1 MSGNS
6 VYLGNP
12 NLKKA
17 DVQQNWTKKSVE
29 EYTKCMEDPTYFIQ
43 NYVKIVSID
52 EGLVPFS
59 LWDFQKEIIDTFH
72 NNRFTICKLPRQSGK
87 STTIIAYLL
96 HYVLFNP
103 TVNVAILANKAAVAR
118 DLLSRLQLAYEHLP
132 KWLQQGV
139 MSWNK
144 GSLEL
149 ENGSKIL
156 ASSTSAS
163 AVRGGSYN
171 IIFLDE
177 FAYVPSNVAEQF
189 FSSVYPTISSGKT
202 SKVMIVSTPHGM
214 NMFYKMWTDS
224 ENKRNSYIPIEVHWS
239 QVPGRDVTWK
249 EETIKNTSESQF
261 NTEFECVSGDTKI
274 TLKDSDTGKIFNVNI
289 EYLMYIRYQKTT
301 SKTYEVLS
309 PSGFVNFSGIQT
321 VPHSKYRH
329 FIFDDGTE
337 LKCSLNHRFG
347 KDEILASSLWRGAEL
362 QGKQILYAEDI
373 EEDIDLYDLL
383 NVGGG
388 NLYYTNG
395 LVSHNCEFLG
405 SIDTLI
411 TSTKLKTLTYKNPVQ
426 SNAGI
431 DLYKKPQENHTYMLT
446 ADVSRGTS
454 NDYSAFLVF
463 DITEMPYTIVAKY
476 RDNEIKPLIFPSK
489 IYNIARVYNQAFV
502 LVEVNDIGE
511 QVANTLQFD
520 LEYDNLV
527 MSSMRG
533 RAGQILGGGFSGGR
547 AQLGVRTTKA
557 VKKIGCSNL
566 KQMIEDNKLIVEDYD
581 IINELSTFIVK
592 GSSFQ
597 ADDGCTDDLVSCLFI
612 FSWATDQ
619 TYFKEL
625 TDVDVRK
632 TMMREQQDA
641 LEQDMAPFGFVV
653 TGLEDENIGE
663 VIDEY
668 GTRWNP
674 VVRDYGSN
682 W

>member
-1 MSGNS
+1 MEQA
-6 VYLGNP
+6 YLGNP

-17 DVQQNWTKKSVE
+17 NVAQEWTKEEVE
-29 EYTKCMEDPTYFIQ
+29 EYTKCMKDPIYFIQ
-43 NYVKIVSID
+43 QYIKIVSLD
-52 EGLVPFS
+52 EGLVPFT
-59 LWDFQKEIIDTFH
+59 LYDFQKEMVGTFH

-103 TVNVAILANKAAVAR
+103 TVNVAILANKAATAR
-118 DLLSRLQLAYEHLP
+118 DLLGRLQLAYENLP

-177 FAYVPSNVAEQF
+177 FAYVPANVAEQF

-202 SKVMIVSTPHGM
+202 TKVMIVSTPHGM
-214 NMFYKMWTDS
+214 NMFYKLWVDA
-224 ENKRNSYIPIEVHWS
+224 EEQRNSYIPIEVHWS
-239 QVPGRDVTWK
+239 EVPGRDAKWK

-261 NTEFECVSGDTKI
+261 NTEFEC
-274 TLKDSDTGKIFNVNI
+274 
-289 EYLMYIRYQKTT
+289 
-301 SKTYEVLS
+301 
-309 PSGFVNFSGIQT
+309 
-321 VPHSKYRH
+321 
-329 FIFDDGTE
+329 
-337 LKCSLNHRFG
+337 
-347 KDEILASSLWRGAEL
+347 
-362 QGKQILYAEDI
+362 
-373 EEDIDLYDLL
+373 
-383 NVGGG
+383 
-388 NLYYTNG
+388 
-395 LVSHNCEFLG
+395 EFLG

-411 TSTKLKTLTYKNPVQ
+411 TPAKLKTMTYRMPSQ
-426 SNAGI
+426 SNAGL
-431 DLYKKPQENHTYMLT
+431 DVYETPQKDHTYLMT

-454 NDYSAFLVF
+454 NDYSAFVVV
-463 DITEMPYTIVAKY
+463 DVSQMPYRIVAKY
-476 RDNEIKPLIFPSK
+476 RDNEIKPLLFPSK
-489 IYNIARVYNQAFV
+489 IYDVARAYNQAFV

-511 QVANTLQFD
+511 QVATTLQFD

-527 MSSMRG
+527 MASMRG

-557 VKKIGCSNL
+557 VKRIGCSNL
-566 KQMIEDNKLIVEDYD
+566 KQLVEDNKLVIEDLD
-581 IINELSTFIVK
+581 IISELSTFIVK
-592 GSSFQ
+592 GQSFE
-597 ADDGCTDDLVSCLFI
+597 ADEGCTDDLVACLFM
-612 FSWATDQ
+612 FAWTCDQ
-619 TYFKEL
+619 QYFKEL
-625 TDVDVRK
+625 TDMDVRQ

-653 TGLEDENIGE
+653 NGLEEENIGE
-663 VIDEY
+663 VVDEY

-674 VVRDYGSN
+674 IVRDYGSN